1 VNLSFASKN
10 STLKVAAI
18 VAMLVAPMVSHAAFS
33 LPVVTG
39 VGCDIL
45 NWMKGELAVIIFLI
59 VAVVTIVVGMFARM
73 DWSKILGAVVLYGIL
88 QGLATILLSSGAITL
103 PSCFS

>member
-1 VNLSFASKN
+1 
-10 STLKVAAI
+10 
-18 VAMLVAPMVSHAAFS
+18 
-33 LPVVTG
+33 

>member
-1 VNLSFASKN
+1 VIATRATRSSF
-10 STLKVAAI
+10 LKAFALAALL
-18 VAMLVAPMVSHAAFS
+18 AAPMASHAAFS

-39 VGCDIL
+39 LGCDIL
-45 NWMKGELAVIIFLI
+45 AWMKGELAIIVFLA
-59 VAVVTIVVGMFARM
+59 VTVVTIVVGMFARM
-73 DWSKILGAVVLYGIL
+73 DWTKILGVVILYGIL